1 MRLPSIRS
9 FGPTVWGIGLFLLLL
24 AGSAPRIPVFLLTL
38 VIGLPK
44 HQIQTK
50 SRTSFVAT
58 LLDLGER
65 GATVKMR
72 FALSQQIQ
80 VGAIQNMDA
89 VQCHLPRDRSGQGH
103 PRSRAAPDQA
113 R

>member
-1 MRLPSIRS
+1 MLARLVNPINQ
-9 FGPTVWGIGLFLLLL
+9 
-24 AGSAPRIPVFLLTL
+24 LTL